1 MVSAQKKRI
10 CTLFVSSAMVVTWAD
25 IGLGQTIPVPSIET
39 PSRPI
44 GEFIPEQPPTT
55 FGTEGQEL
63 LPPADYSPRSC
74 EQDRSIGIYRL
85 GISDSVNVTVP
96 FFPEFS
102 GGGTLDLEGNVL
114 LPIIG
119 KVPLLGLTLNET
131 QNRIAAELRRFLVKE
146 TEVIVSLAG
155 LRPAEITVGG
165 EIVRPGYYP
174 LGTGSQLAT
183 VITAAGGSTGLADLR
198 SIIVRRILP
207 TDGSVI
213 ECQVDLFTPLQNG
226 MPLPNVRLQD
236 GDAVIVSRIELGQD
250 QGYDSTLVAR
260 SNLAQPQITIRVLS
274 YPNNGIGTIS
284 LANGSTFLDALSSV
298 ASNITQANV
307 NEIALIRFDQE
318 QGKAVTQVLNGRA
331 ALFGDISQDVPL
343 QDNDVIVV
351 GRTLVA
357 KVTNALNVFT
367 QPFRDILGFLLFF
380 DSLAE
385 SADNLFAPNNPR

>member
-1 MVSAQKKRI
+1 M
-10 CTLFVSSAMVVTWAD
+10 
-25 IGLGQTIPVPSIET
+25 
-39 PSRPI
+39 
-44 GEFIPEQPPTT
+44 
-55 FGTEGQEL
+55 
-63 LPPADYSPRSC
+63 
-74 EQDRSIGIYRL
+74 
-85 GISDSVNVTVP
+85 TV
-96 FFPEFS
+96 
-102 GGGTLDLEGNVL
+102 LEGKVL

-119 KVPLLGLTLNET
+119 KVPLLGLTLDEA
-131 QNRIAAELRRFLVKE
+131 QNRIATELRRFLVKE

-155 LRPAEITVGG
+155 VRPAEVTVGG

-174 LGTGSQLAT
+174 LNTGSQLAT

-198 SIIVRRILP
+198 SIIVRRTLP
-207 TDGSVI
+207 TDGSII
-213 ECQVDLFTPLQNG
+213 ECNVDLFTPLQNG

-250 QGYDSTLVAR
+250 QNYDQNLIAR

-274 YPNNGIGTIS
+274 YPNNGVGSVS

-298 ASNITQANV
+298 ASNITQANI

-318 QGKAVTQVLNGRA
+318 QGKTVTQVLNGRA

-351 GRTLVA
+351 GRTLIA
-357 KVTNALNVFT
+357 KITNALNVFT

-380 DSLAE
+380 DSLAD
-385 SADNLFAPNNPR
+385 SADNLFAPNQR

>member
-1 MVSAQKKRI
+1 MICNQKTRI
-10 CTLFVSSAMVVTWAD
+10 CALFVSSAIIVTWAD
-25 IGLGQTIPVPSIET
+25 MVLGQGLPAPLPET
-39 PSRPI
+39 PSEPI
-44 GEFIPEQPPTT
+44 DSFTPAQPPTT
-55 FGTEGQEL
+55 FGIEGEEL
-63 LPPADYSPRSC
+63 LPPPDYSPRSC
-74 EQDRSIGIYRL
+74 EEDPGISIYRL
-85 GISDSVNVTVP
+85 GISDGINVTVP

-102 GGGTLDLEGNVL
+102 GGGNLDLEGKVL

-119 KVPLLGLTLNET
+119 KVPLLGLTLDEA

-155 LRPAEITVGG
+155 VRPAEVTVGG

-174 LGTGSQLAT
+174 LNTGSQLAT

-198 SIIVRRILP
+198 SIIVRRTLP

-213 ECQVDLFTPLQNG
+213 ECKVDLFTPLQNG
-226 MPLPNVRLQD
+226 MPLPRVRLQD

-250 QGYDSTLVAR
+250 QSYDQNLVAR

-274 YPNNGIGTIS
+274 YPNNGVGSVS

-298 ASNITQANV
+298 ANNITQANI

-331 ALFGDISQDVPL
+331 ALFGDISQDIPL

-351 GRTLVA
+351 GRTLIA
-357 KVTNALNVFT
+357 KITNALNVFT

-385 SADNLFAPNNPR
+385 SADNLFAPNQR

>member
-1 MVSAQKKRI
+1 MIRDQKTRI
-10 CTLFVSSAMVVTWAD
+10 CALFVSSAMVVTWAD
-25 IGLGQTIPVPSIET
+25 LAMGQSIPILPGET
-39 PSRPI
+39 PSEPI
-44 GEFIPEQPPTT
+44 DEFIPAQPPTT
-55 FGTEGQEL
+55 FGTEEEEL
-63 LPPADYSPRSC
+63 LPPGDYSPRSC
-74 EQDRSIGIYRL
+74 TQDRSINIYRL
-85 GISDSVNVTVP
+85 GISDGINVTVP

-102 GGGTLDLEGNVL
+102 GGGNLDLEGNIL

-119 KVPLLGLTLNET
+119 KVPLLGLTLDEA

-155 LRPAEITVGG
+155 VRPAEITVGG

-183 VITAAGGSTGLADLR
+183 VITAAGGTTGLADLR
-198 SIIVRRILP
+198 SIIVRRVLP

-213 ECQVDLFTPLQNG
+213 ECKADLFTPLQNG

-250 QGYDSTLVAR
+250 QSYDNVLVSL
-260 SNLAQPQITIRVLS
+260 SNLAQPQITVRVLS

-331 ALFGDISQDVPL
+331 ALFGDISQDIPL

-357 KVTNALNVFT
+357 KITNALNVFT

-385 SADNLFAPNNPR
+385 SADNLFVPNQR